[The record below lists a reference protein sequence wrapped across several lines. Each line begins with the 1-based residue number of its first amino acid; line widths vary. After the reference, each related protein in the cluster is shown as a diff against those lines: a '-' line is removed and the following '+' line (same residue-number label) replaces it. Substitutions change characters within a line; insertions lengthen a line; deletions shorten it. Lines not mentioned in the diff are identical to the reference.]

1 MAVAEQPD
9 LIITDISLPEPNGI
23 ELVKQL
29 SAQPEI
35 DNVPILVL
43 TAFGNEEMDGAI
55 RAGAHRAMG
64 KPVHLDSLMDEV
76 RQLLAESDPG

>member
-1 MAVAEQPD
+1 MSEVD
-9 LIITDISLPEPNGI
+9 GV

-29 SAQPEI
+29 SAQPEL

-43 TAFGNEEMDGAI
+43 TAFGDEEMNQAI
-55 RAGAHRAMG
+55 RAGAHRAMS

-76 RQLLAESDPG
+76 RQLLAGSEPG